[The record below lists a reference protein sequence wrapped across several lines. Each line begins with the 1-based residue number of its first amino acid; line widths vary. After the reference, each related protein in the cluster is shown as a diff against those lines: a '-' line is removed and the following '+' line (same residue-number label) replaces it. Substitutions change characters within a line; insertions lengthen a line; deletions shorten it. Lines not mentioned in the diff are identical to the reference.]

1 MNICDVWFFRSP
13 ISMAVAWFVLLTCG
27 RSVLAAEEPEAEQ
40 QLSAEQIEFFEQ
52 KIRPVL
58 VKHCYQCHSA
68 DAKKVQ
74 GGLLLDSRAATRKGG
89 DSGPAVVP
97 RQVAASL
104 LIDALRQEN
113 FEMPPQGKLPDAVVA
128 DFVKWVKMGAPDP
141 RAGEV
146 AAPSAIDFAAAREN
160 WPFRPVVSPPL
171 PAVKQADWPQGTI
184 DYFTLA
190 KMESAGV
197 SPVDPA
203 GKQELIR
210 RATYDLIGLPPQ
222 PAEVADFLEDTSPAA
237 FAKVVDRLLSSQHY
251 GERWGRYWLDVARYA
266 EDQAH
271 TFAVKPNTNGFRYR
285 DWVISAFNSDM
296 AYDRFVK
303 LQIAGDLLGP
313 VADQSY
319 DHLVA
324 LGFFGLGAQYYKNSD
339 AAKAAADELDDRVDT
354 LTRAFL
360 GLTVSCAR
368 CHDHKFDPI
377 PTQDYYSLAGIFKS
391 SKLHNAPLCDP
402 AEVATYNTGQ
412 QEVKNRDGAVKK
424 YLAAQKTI
432 AAEAKR
438 EDVARYIK
446 AVWQLRV
453 AQQSGQPVKIGG
465 VAKKAGLPAFLL
477 KRWVEFLDPKN
488 KGKVP
493 AFDSWF
499 ALLPAAA
506 EEGTDEVPAAVAEV
520 ALQLENYLQR
530 LLDQRDGK
538 QPPPTTD
545 PQVQVKHMPGSPRFA
560 SDVITK
566 ARPAVKINIDI
577 RGAKELYLVVTDAG
591 NGKSCDHADWL
602 DPQLIGPDGTT
613 RLTDLKWKSA
623 QTGFGK
629 IQIDKSVGGV
639 PLKVGGKNYPHG
651 IGTHAPSVIVYD
663 LPPGYERFQVTG
675 GLDHSGSDQGAC
687 GANASIQF
695 RVYTEAPADTRLGG
709 AELLTAVFGDK
720 GLFAIPDKQ
729 LAAHLPEES
738 RSELKKLRDQL
749 AAARQAAPAMYPI
762 AHTIAEGK
770 IEDMKVFAR
779 GNPANQRELAPR
791 RFLRVLAGDDRPLF
805 TQGSGRRELADAI
818 ASPENPLTPRLM
830 VNRIWQHH
838 FGRGIVATPSNFG
851 KLGEAPTHPELL
863 DYLADR
869 FLKSGWSIRSIHREI
884 MLSATYR
891 ASTQAAK
898 ANANIDADNRWL
910 WRMNRRR
917 LDVEAWRDALLDVSG
932 RLDRAMGGASTNLAD
947 AGNVRRTVYAKISR
961 HELDSLLRL
970 FDFPDANITSS
981 KRSQTTVPQQQ
992 LFVLNSPFMIE
1003 QAKSFAARLHREEPT
1018 TDRARIQRAFAL
1030 AFGRAPSA
1038 LEMELGLAYLAAAD
1052 DAAAD
1057 SSAADEAAAN
1067 GEQNKMTRWER
1078 YTQILLGGNEFMYLD

>member
-1 MNICDVWFFRSP
+1 MNICDLLFSRCTVRRTVVWL
-13 ISMAVAWFVLLTCG
+13 VLLISG
-27 RSVLAAEEPEAEQ
+27 RSVTAQEDEKRLPP
-40 QLSAEQIEFFEQ
+40 EQIEFFEQ

-68 DAKKVQ
+68 AAKKVQ
-74 GGLLLDSRAATRKGG
+74 GGLLLDSRAATLKGG

-97 RQVAASL
+97 EQIEESL
-104 LIDALRQEN
+104 LIAALRQES
-113 FEMPPQGKLPDAVVA
+113 FEMPPKGKLPAAVVA

-146 AAPSAIDFAAAREN
+146 AAPSAIDFAAARQN

-171 PAVKQADWPQGTI
+171 PPVKRADWPQSVV

-197 SPVDPA
+197 SPVAAA

-210 RATYDLIGLPPQ
+210 RATYDLTGLPPK
-222 PAEVADFLEDTSPAA
+222 PAEVAAFLGDTSPAA

-296 AYDRFVK
+296 PYDRFVK

-402 AEVATYNTGQ
+402 AEIATYNTGQ

-424 YLAAQKTI
+424 YVAAQKTV

-453 AQQSGQPVKIGG
+453 AQRSGQPVKVGE
-465 VAKKAGLPAFLL
+465 VARKAGLPAFLL

-506 EEGTDEVPAAVAEV
+506 EATDEIPAAVSDV
-520 ALQLENYLQR
+520 ALRLENHLQR

-538 QPPPTTD
+538 QPPPTTG

-566 ARPAVKINIDI
+566 AKPAVKINIDI

-591 NGKSCDHADWL
+591 NGQSCDHADWL
-602 DPQLIGPDGTT
+602 DPQLIGPDGATK
-613 RLTDLKWKSA
+613 LTDLKWKSA

-749 AAARQAAPAMYPI
+749 AAARKAAPAMYPI

-791 RFLRVLAGDDRPLF
+791 RFLKVLAGDDPPLF

-818 ASPENPLTPRLM
+818 ASPENPLTARLM

-869 FLKSGWSIRSIHREI
+869 FLKSGWSVRTIHREI

-891 ASTQAAK
+891 ASTQAHG
-898 ANANIDADNRWL
+898 ANTNIDADNRWL

-917 LDVEAWRDALLDVSG
+917 LDVEAWRGALLGVSG
-932 RLDRAMGGASTNLAD
+932 RLDRTMGGASTNLAD
-947 AGNVRRTVYAKISR
+947 AGNVRRTIYAKISR

-1003 QAKSFAARLHREEPT
+1003 QAKSFAARLHREEPA
-1018 TDRARIQRAFAL
+1018 TDRARIQHAFAL

-1038 LEMELGLAYLAAAD
+1038 LEMELGLAYLAGSDGAGSD
-1052 DAAAD
+1052 
-1057 SSAADEAAAN
+1057 